1 MTPQTKSTGSYAP
14 QTGTVHLNELPPGAS
29 VVGFGHRSG
38 AETHMRC
45 PRAYY
50 LNYEYLGIGITPN
63 PGALYFAVG
72 TAVHHGF
79 GTILLGKGIEAAV
92 VAAHQFLW
100 DTAAYLMLDDDGK
113 TEQDVL
119 VEGLL
124 YSFWV
129 YAWPGFQ
136 DNFEV
141 LAVETGAVEYV
152 QLPLEH
158 SDLIAK
164 IASQYGDDWQN
175 HVEDIAEALDSA
187 GIPAPP
193 NEEQYIAIQSRP
205 DAILRNR
212 KTHEVVGVSLK
223 TIDDPSDM
231 RRSQLVNDLQ
241 GFMELHYGERILA
254 ALASEPVTTQEIA
267 DALRVVTEDGLTT
280 PNVSP
285 LDFIHNAQRM
295 LEKIEER
302 AHAARNIPTS
312 IDYIQTIFLV
322 KGVRKQ
328 ITDETTGWDLEF
340 ANRSSDEQTSY
351 DPTKRYRQ
359 MSHLCYKYRNSNV
372 EVQAAEVELYKSGP
386 NKGKPKPQDKY
397 DPNCVE
403 ESWAYRF
410 FKPGN
415 AGGSALN
422 TKWLTSAIQRD
433 DIREWVDKLNAGQ
446 VYPTTMNDTRNVHPM
461 AKIVIFEEPLYK
473 EEHKAAA
480 HVRQQKERFVQIARA
495 KMEMDDVLGD
505 AGQSFDNV
513 LNALDSFFPQ
523 HLINC
528 RTPYRC
534 AYHDFCHTPKERLI
548 DFETVP
554 EGFEERVPHHQEER
568 EAKGK

>member
-1 MTPQTKSTGSYAP
+1 MTPQTKSTGQHAP

-63 PGALYFAVG
+63 PGPLYFAVG

-79 GTILLGKGIEAAV
+79 GTILLGNGIDAAVEAALG
-92 VAAHQFLW
+92 FLQS
-100 DTAAYLMLDDDGK
+100 TAAYAVLDDDGK

-141 LAVETGAVEYV
+141 LAVETGVVEYV
-152 QLPLEH
+152 PIEVNTTNC
-158 SDLIAK
+158 DLCDSTGIAK
-164 IASQYGDDWQN
+164 G
-175 HVEDIAEALDSA
+175 VALKGQMCA
-187 GIPAPP
+187 GCNGMGVIKTYA
-193 NEEQYIAIQSRP
+193 YIAIQSRP

-212 KTHEVVGVSLK
+212 KTHEVIGVSLK

-241 GFMELHYGERILA
+241 GFMELHYGERILQA
-254 ALASEPVTTQEIA
+254 LAVAPVTREELRSAFDRALASA
-267 DALRVVTEDGLTT
+267 DKTSDYAVLLDSVISDLQAL
-280 PNVSP
+280 
-285 LDFIHNAQRM
+285 
-295 LEKIEER
+295 EER
-302 AHAARNIPTS
+302 ARAARNIPTT

-328 ITDETTGWDLEF
+328 ITDESTGWDLEF
-340 ANRSSDEQTSY
+340 ANRTSDEQSQY

-359 MSHLCYKYRNSNV
+359 MSHLCYRYRNSNV
-372 EVQAAEVELYKSGP
+372 EVQAEEVELYKSGP
-386 NKGKPKPQDKY
+386 NKGKPKQQDKY
-397 DPNCVE
+397 SPNYQE

-410 FKPGN
+410 YKPGN
-415 AGGSALN
+415 DSGSALSS
-422 TKWLTSAIQRD
+422 KWLTSAIQRD
-433 DIREWVDKLNAGQ
+433 ELREWIDRLNAGE

-461 AKIVIFEEPLYK
+461 AKVVIFEEPLYK

-480 HVRQQKERFVQIARA
+480 HVKQQKERFVQIAHA
-495 KMEMDDVLGD
+495 KIEMDSCLQDCQTTDDQLAV
-505 AGQSFDNV
+505 
-513 LNALDSFFPQ
+513 LDSFFPQ
-523 HLINC
+523 HLISC

-554 EGFEERVPHHQEER
+554 EGFEERTPHHALER
-568 EAKGK
+568 EAKGKSE